1 MSAWHGGKGSSPRQV
16 NKDKFDSNW
25 DKIFKGKKDVT
36 TEPNI
41 KDNEKL
47 LRSRHKKTRNGD

>member
-36 TEPNI
+36 TKPDT

-47 LRSRHKKTRNGD
+47 LRSRHKETRNGD